1 MSDEYG
7 FAAKEYGGY
16 AMPPGACF
24 PLSPVPSTRHCS
36 GASMRVMSANPISSM
51 TVFSYPER
59 CAGSPTRHFLKVE
72 GGCMSRV
79 YPKGATFS

>member
-1 MSDEYG
+1 
-7 FAAKEYGGY
+7 
-16 AMPPGACF
+16 
-24 PLSPVPSTRHCS
+24 
-36 GASMRVMSANPISSM
+36 MRVMSANPISSM